1 MVSQAGLRD
10 LNTDWEWFNLAQ
22 NGDQNAWRRLIERHA
37 PGLTRMAFLV
47 TGSSSVA
54 QDLVQDS
61 FIELI
66 RWRPGHRKGSFKAY
80 LSTAVYHR
88 ALKEVKRSRAM
99 SSLDRVDLEDSA
111 VSPLDGVVSEERDR
125 AIAGVIGSLDRDHR
139 DILILRFYGGHS
151 YMAIAEMTGLS
162 LGTVKSRIFY
172 AVKTCRNRLKEK
184 GWIE

>member
-1 MVSQAGLRD
+1 
-10 LNTDWEWFNLAQ
+10 
-22 NGDQNAWRRLIERHA
+22 
-37 PGLTRMAFLV
+37 MAFLV
-47 TGSSSVA
+47 TGSAAAA

-80 LSTAVYHR
+80 LSTAVYRR
-88 ALKEVKRSRAM
+88 ALKEKKRSGLM

-111 VSPLDGVVSEERDR
+111 VSPLEGVVKEERDR
-125 AIAGVIGSLDRDHR
+125 AIAGAIRSLDRDHR
-139 DILILRFYGGHS
+139 DILVLRFYGGHS
-151 YMAIAEMTGLS
+151 YRAIAEMTGLP

-172 AVKTCRNRLKEK
+172 AVKICRKRLKEK